1 MKLNSIKILMIG
13 ALAGC
18 LYSACSLDYE
28 PISTPTELT
37 EGSQTDSTTAVL
49 KDRDAAVSQR
59 KSLYE
64 TMRDRQEHWFLDLDL
79 IAEAHSDNAYA
90 GTNEAQPVPFETN
103 SVDASNTVLARDW
116 TRYLED
122 IAQANVLI
130 NGVDELL
137 SSGKITQTEHDT
149 WKAEGEIFRAMMMFD
164 MARLWGSFPVIT
176 TIAKTITSSNVNE
189 VYPTYYPP
197 RSTSEECYTQII
209 KDLTDAV
216 EYAPDFSTSDRTILS
231 KTVAEAMLAKAY
243 AEKPLRDYSKVIQY
257 AEMVRKTSGLT
268 MESDYRTLWGYDSS
282 MKDCTKRNTTESILE
297 LQFTTGNGNWATWMF
312 GRQLDNYDFY
322 FTWAKWCTPSR
333 DLIKAFESEGDT
345 IRENQAIVYYACSWS
360 NYYPA
365 THYAFMYKL
374 RSSVNT
380 IYKLRLPDIMLLE
393 AEAYANN
400 GDMTNAAALVNQVRA
415 RVGLANLSASA
426 SSSKENMID
435 AVLKERRLELAF
447 EGQRW
452 FDLCRNGKVES
463 VMNAVFK
470 TDTGR
475 MAQKKTFDENSYL
488 MPIPQTALDQNS
500 NLVQNPG
507 Y

>member
-1 MKLNSIKILMIG
+1 
-13 ALAGC
+13 
-18 LYSACSLDYE
+18 
-28 PISTPTELT
+28 
-37 EGSQTDSTTAVL
+37 
-49 KDRDAAVSQR
+49 
-59 KSLYE
+59 
-64 TMRDRQEHWFLDLDL
+64 
-79 IAEAHSDNAYA
+79 
-90 GTNEAQPVPFETN
+90 
-103 SVDASNTVLARDW
+103 
-116 TRYLED
+116 
-122 IAQANVLI
+122 
-130 NGVDELL
+130 
-137 SSGKITQTEHDT
+137 
-149 WKAEGEIFRAMMMFD
+149 MMMFD